1 MEQGFLSQGEN
12 IESDLMQALRI
23 QVIPP
28 VKHERRFDHFIM
40 YPLEIKLP
48 VFLPLGDQGN
58 GMGSLAGLVCV
69 FHEFHVA
76 LHPTQILSGIFEG
89 FWIMNPNPRLLLQ
102 EFLAKW
108 NGRRVPGIS
117 GISLECKPEDG
128 HSLTRQSVELLFQN
142 VLEKTLG
149 LPFIDPDYTFPVI
162 THLRQ
167 AIVFA
172 KVRQVKDV
180 LAKA

>member
-1 MEQGFLSQGEN
+1 MEQRFLSQGKN

-23 QVIPP
+23 QVVPP
-28 VKHERRFDHFIM
+28 VKHERRFDHFIV

-58 GMGSLAGLVCV
+58 GMGSFAGLVCV
-69 FHEFHVA
+69 FHKFYIA
-76 LHPTQILSGIFEG
+76 LHPTQVFSRIFEG
-89 FWIMNPNPRLLLQ
+89 FRIMNPNPRLLCQ

-117 GISLECKPEDG
+117 GVSLECNPEDG
-128 HSLTRQSVELLFQN
+128 HGLTCQSVELLFQN

-149 LPFIDPDYTFPVI
+149 LLFIDPDYTFPVI

-172 KVRQVKDV
+172 KVCQVKDV

>member
-1 MEQGFLSQGEN
+1 
-12 IESDLMQALRI
+12 
-23 QVIPP
+23 
-28 VKHERRFDHFIM
+28 
-40 YPLEIKLP
+40 
-48 VFLPLGDQGN
+48 
-58 GMGSLAGLVCV
+58 
-69 FHEFHVA
+69 
-76 LHPTQILSGIFEG
+76 
-89 FWIMNPNPRLLLQ
+89 MNPNPRLLLQ

-117 GISLECKPEDG
+117 GIGLECKSEDSHG
-128 HSLTRQSVELLFQN
+128 LTRKSVELLFQN

-172 KVRQVKDV
+172 KVSQVKDV
-180 LAKA
+180 LAKT